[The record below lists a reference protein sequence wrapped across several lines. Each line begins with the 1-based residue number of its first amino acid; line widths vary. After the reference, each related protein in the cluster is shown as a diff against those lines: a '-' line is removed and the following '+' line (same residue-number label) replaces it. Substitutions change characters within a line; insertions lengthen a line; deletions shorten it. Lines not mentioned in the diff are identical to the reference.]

1 MVLFIC
7 VPGFVIIFHSQSM
20 LSFKRV
26 SDKLYPCLTS
36 GFLEISSEILPL
48 IYMCVCVCGV
58 ICAFHRLYKVD
69 WTAEFMEDV
78 PQVTAICF
86 IKCFSKLIKA
96 VCVSKLKSRRF
107 PIICCAMN
115 ILIIVQFPFPN
126 PSCSSRITA
135 SVIVLSVL
143 LILLYILYALFSSLN
158 APIAHTSPS
167 MRYRACYPA
176 GIEDN
181 MQSSNKG

>member
-1 MVLFIC
+1 MEDI
-7 VPGFVIIFHSQSM
+7 SQ
-20 LSFKRV
+20 V
-26 SDKLYPCLTS
+26 T
-36 GFLEISSEILPL
+36 
-48 IYMCVCVCGV
+48 V
-58 ICAFHRLYKVD
+58 ICF
-69 WTAEFMEDV
+69 F
-78 PQVTAICF
+78 
-86 IKCFSKLIKA
+86 KCFSKLIKA
-96 VCVSKLKSRRF
+96 VCVSKLKSRLF
-107 PIICCAMN
+107 CIICCAMN
-115 ILIIVQFPFPN
+115 ISIIVQFPFLN

-158 APIAHTSPS
+158 APMIVTIVFITFLGEWNYVGTSPN